1 MKKRILVLGSG
12 GREDAIAKK
21 LVSEGHKVYVIP
33 GNAGTKEIGT
43 NAPID
48 LANLDELARFAR
60 NNIHV
65 TIVGPETI
73 LNQGIVD
80 RFRHESLPIFGPG
93 KFATQL
99 EANKLFGKLFMEEFG
114 IPTASYEIFQSY
126 EDAMEHV
133 RKNDLKKCVVK
144 ANGLASGKGVFVC
157 KTKREIE
164 TALYRIMIKR
174 EFGDA
179 GDIVLIEKLLSG
191 RELSLMVFYDGH
203 TFKMFPLIQ
212 DHKRAHT
219 GDKGPNTGGMGAIG
233 PLTWI
238 DDDLFKRIKQEIIW
252 PTMSGLKDRNMPYA
266 GCLYFGLMITK
277 KGPMVL
283 EYNVRLGDPE
293 AQVAMA
299 LLGTSFLNIV
309 EACIAG
315 KLSKIEIDWKKKY
328 AVCVILASEGYP
340 AKIKDTKKEAIKI
353 CGIKEAEKIPGVYI
367 NHSGT
372 EMLKEVYTFK
382 GKRVLSVTATGYTKK
397 EARALAYRAAKLIEF
412 EGKWCR
418 EDIGIESSW

>member
-1 MKKRILVLGSG
+1 MRKRVLVMGSG
-12 GREDAIAKK
+12 GREDAMAKK
-21 LVSEGHKVYVIP
+21 LADEGHKVYMIP

-43 NAPID
+43 NVPID
-48 LANLDELARFAR
+48 LANLDELAQFAR
-60 NNIHV
+60 NNVHV

-73 LNQGIVD
+73 LSQGIVD
-80 RFRHESLPIFGPG
+80 RFRNERLKIFGPG
-93 KFATQL
+93 KFAAQL
-99 EANKLFGKLFMEEFG
+99 ETDKLFGKLFMEEFG
-114 IPTASYEIFQSY
+114 IPTAEYEIFQNY
-126 EDAMEHV
+126 EDAMEYV
-133 RKNDLKKCVVK
+133 SKNNLKKGVVK
-144 ANGLASGKGVFVC
+144 ANGLASGKGVIVC
-157 KTKREIE
+157 KTRREIE
-164 TALYRIMIKR
+164 SALYRIMVKK

-179 GDIVLIEKLLSG
+179 GKIVLIEKLLSG

-233 PLTWI
+233 PLIWI
-238 DDDLFKRIKQEIIW
+238 DDDLLKRIKQEIVW
-252 PTMSGLKDRNMPYA
+252 PTMQGLKDRNMPYA

-299 LLGTSFLNIV
+299 LLQTSFLKIV

-315 KLSKIEIDWKKKY
+315 KLSKIDINWKKKY
-328 AVCVILASEGYP
+328 AVCLVLASEGYP
-340 AKIKDTKKEAIKI
+340 EKIKDAKKTAIKI
-353 CGIKEAEKIPGVYI
+353 RGIEEAEKIPGVYI

-372 EMLKEVYTFK
+372 ERLNEVYTYK
-382 GKRVLSVTATGYTKK
+382 GKRVLSVTAIGDTKE
-397 EARALAYRAAKLIEF
+397 EARVLAYRAAKLIEF
-412 EGKWCR
+412 DGKWCR
-418 EDIGIESSW
+418 EDIGIEGSW

>member
-1 MKKRILVLGSG
+1 MQKRTLILGGG

-21 LVSEGHKVYVIP
+21 LAGEGHKVYAIP
-33 GNAGTKEIGT
+33 GNGGTMEVGI
-43 NAPID
+43 NVPID
-48 LANLDELARFAR
+48 LANIDELARFAKH
-60 NNIHV
+60 NVHV

-73 LNQGIVD
+73 LEQGVVD
-80 RFRHESLPIFGPG
+80 RFKREGLPIFGPG

-99 EANKLFGKLFMEEFG
+99 EANKLFGKLFMEEYG
-114 IPTASYEIFQSY
+114 IPTADYEMFQSY
-126 EDAMEHV
+126 EDAMEYV
-133 RKNDLKKCVVK
+133 TNNQLRDGVVK

-157 KTKREIE
+157 KTRKQIE
-164 TALYRIMIKR
+164 NALYRIVVKR

-179 GDIVLIEKLLSG
+179 GNIVIIEKLLSG

-203 TFKMFPLIQ
+203 MAKLFPLIQ
-212 DHKRAHT
+212 DHKRAHDN
-219 GDKGPNTGGMGAIG
+219 DKGPNTGGMGAIG
-233 PLTWI
+233 PLTWVSE
-238 DDDLFKRIKQEIIW
+238 DLLNRIKQEIVQ
-252 PTMSGLKDRNMPYA
+252 PTIEGLAKRNMLYA

-299 LLGTSFLNIV
+299 LLGTSFLKIA

-315 KLSKIEIDWKKKY
+315 KLSETEIKWKNKF

-340 AKIKDTKKEAIKI
+340 EKVKDAKKEKIAIR
-353 CGIKEAEKIPGVYI
+353 GIDEAKKIPGVFI

-372 EMLKEVYTFK
+372 ERLKEAYTFK
-382 GKRVLSVTATGYTKK
+382 GKRVLSVTAIGDTKE
-397 EARALAYRAAKLIEF
+397 EARELAYKAAKLIEF
-412 EGKWCR
+412 DGKWCR
-418 EDIGIESSW
+418 EDIGAERSW